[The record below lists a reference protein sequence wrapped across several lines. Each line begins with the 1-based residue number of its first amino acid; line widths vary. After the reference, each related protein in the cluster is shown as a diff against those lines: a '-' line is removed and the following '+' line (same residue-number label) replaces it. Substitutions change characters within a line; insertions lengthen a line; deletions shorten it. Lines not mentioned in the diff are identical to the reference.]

1 MKTMK
6 KIAIAAITATSI
18 LALSACSSGDKE
30 VIAKTDA
37 GDVTKGELYTNMKK
51 TAGASVLTQLVQEK
65 VLDKK
70 YKVSDKEIDN
80 KLKEY
85 KTQLGDQ
92 YTALEKQYGKDYLK
106 EQVKYELLTQ
116 KAAKDNIKVTDD
128 EIKEYWEGLKGQ
140 IRASHILVADKKT
153 AEEIEKKLKK
163 GEKFDALAKEYSTD
177 TGSATNGGEL
187 GWISKDNEQLDSTFR
202 KAAFKLKTNE
212 VSDPVKTQFGY
223 HIIKKTEER
232 GKYED
237 MKKELKSE
245 VLEQKLNDSNAVQE
259 AVQKVMKKADIEVKD
274 KDLKDT
280 FNTSSTSN
288 STSSSSSSSK

>member
-1 MKTMK
+1 MK
-6 KIAIAAITATSI
+6 KIAIAAITASSI

-70 YKVSDKEIDN
+70 YKVTDKEIDN

-92 YTALEKQYGKDYLK
+92 YTALEEQYGKDYLK

-116 KAAKDNIKVTDD
+116 KAAKDNIKVTDAD
-128 EIKEYWEGLKGQ
+128 TKEYWEGLKDK

-153 AEEIEKKLKK
+153 AEEVEKKLKK
-163 GEKFDALAKEYSTD
+163 GEKFEDLAKEYSTD
-177 TGSATNGGEL
+177 NSASQGGDL
-187 GWISKDNEQLDSTFR
+187 GWFAKDGMVDEFS
-202 KAAFKLKTNE
+202 KAAFKLKTGE
-212 VSDPVKTQFGY
+212 VSDPVKTQYGY

-232 GKYED
+232 GKYDD

-245 VLEQKLNDSNAVQE
+245 VLEQKLNDTTAIQE

-280 FNTSSTSN
+280 FKTSSESD
-288 STSSSSSSSK
+288 STSSSK

>member
-1 MKTMK
+1 MK

-18 LALSACSSGDKE
+18 LALSACSGGDKE

-70 YKVSDKEIDN
+70 YKVTDKEIDN

-85 KTQLGDQ
+85 KSQLGDQ
-92 YTALEKQYGKDYLK
+92 YTALEEQYGKDYLK

-116 KAAKDNIKVTDD
+116 KAAKDNIKVTDAD
-128 EIKEYWEGLKGQ
+128 IKEYWEGLKGK

-153 AEEIEKKLKK
+153 AEEVEKKLKK
-163 GEKFDALAKEYSTD
+163 GEKFEDLAKEYSTD
-177 TGSATNGGEL
+177 SSASKGGDL
-187 GWISKDNEQLDSTFR
+187 GWFAKDGMVAEFS
-202 KAAFKLKTNE
+202 KAAFKLKTGE
-212 VSDPVKTQFGY
+212 VSDPVKSQYGY

-274 KDLKDT
+274 KELKDT
-280 FNTSSTSN
+280 FNTSSTNS
-288 STSSSSSSSK
+288 STSSSSNSSK

>member
-1 MKTMK
+1 MK

-232 GKYED
+232 GKYDD

-274 KDLKDT
+274 KDLKAT
-280 FNTSSTSN
+280 FNTSSTSKGL
-288 STSSSSSSSK
+288 SRKVCKLF

>member
-1 MKTMK
+1 MK

-18 LALSACSSGDKE
+18 LALSACSGGDKE

-37 GDVTKGELYTNMKK
+37 GDVTKGELYTYMKK
-51 TAGASVLTQLVQEK
+51 TAGANALTQLAQEK

-70 YKVSDKEIDN
+70 YKVTDKEVEN

-92 YTALEKQYGKDYLK
+92 YSTLEKQYGKDFLK
-106 EQVKYELLTQ
+106 ETVKMELLTE

-128 EIKEYWEGLKGQ
+128 EVKKYWEGLKGK

-153 AEEIEKKLKK
+153 AEEVEKKLKK
-163 GEKFDALAKEYSTD
+163 GEKFEDLAKEYSTD
-177 TGSATNGGEL
+177 SSASQGGDL
-187 GWISKDNEQLDSTFR
+187 GWFAKDGMVAEFSKV
-202 KAAFKLKTNE
+202 AFNLKTGE
-212 VSDPVKTQFGY
+212 ISDPVKTKYGY
-223 HIIKKTEER
+223 HIIKKTKER
-232 GKYED
+232 GKYDD

-245 VLEQKLNDSNAVQE
+245 LLEQKLNDNTAVQE

-280 FNTSSTSN
+280 FNTTSSN
-288 STSSSSSSSK
+288 SSSETPK

>member
-1 MKTMK
+1 MK

-153 AEEIEKKLKK
+153 AEEVEKKLKK

-177 TGSATNGGEL
+177 TGSASKGGEL

-202 KAAFKLKTNE
+202 KSAFKLKTNE

-232 GKYED
+232 GKYDD

>member
-1 MKTMK
+1 MK

-37 GDVTKGELYTNMKK
+37 GDVTKGELYTYMKK
-51 TAGASVLTQLVQEK
+51 TAGASALTQLAQEK

-70 YKVSDKEIDN
+70 YKVTDKEVEN

-92 YTALEKQYGKDYLK
+92 YSTLEKQYGKDFLK
-106 EQVKYELLTQ
+106 ETVKMELLTE

-128 EIKEYWEGLKGQ
+128 EVKEYWEGLKGK

-153 AEEIEKKLKK
+153 AEEVEKKLKK
-163 GEKFDALAKEYSTD
+163 GEKFEDLAKEYSTD
-177 TGSATNGGEL
+177 ANSTSQGGDL
-187 GWISKDNEQLDSTFR
+187 GWFAKEGQMDETFS
-202 KAAFKLKTNE
+202 KAAFKLKTGE
-212 VSDPVKTQFGY
+212 VSDPVKTQYGY

-237 MKKELKSE
+237 MKKDLKSE
-245 VLEQKLNDSNAVQE
+245 VLEQKLNDSTAVQE
-259 AVQKVMKKADIEVKD
+259 AVQKVMKKADVEVKD

-280 FNTSSTSN
+280 FNTSSTS
-288 STSSSSSSSK
+288 SSSK

>member
-1 MKTMK
+1 MK

-116 KAAKDNIKVTDD
+116 KAAKDNIKVTDAD
-128 EIKEYWEGLKGQ
+128 IKEYWEGLKGK

-153 AEEIEKKLKK
+153 AEEVEKKLKK

-187 GWISKDNEQLDSTFR
+187 GWISKDNEQLDATFR

-288 STSSSSSSSK
+288 STSSSSSNSK

>member
-1 MKTMK
+1 LKTMK

-51 TAGASVLTQLVQEK
+51 QAGASVLTQLVQEK

-80 KLKEY
+80 KMKEY

-92 YTALEKQYGKDYLK
+92 YTALEDQYGKDYLK

-128 EIKEYWEGLKGQ
+128 EIKEYWENLKGQ

-153 AEEIEKKLKK
+153 AEEVEKKLKK

-237 MKKELKSE
+237 MKKELKSD
-245 VLEQKLNDSNAVQE
+245 VLDQKLNDNTAVQA
-259 AVQKVMKKADIEVKD
+259 AVQKVMKKADIDVKD

-280 FNTSSTSN
+280 FNTSA
-288 STSSSSSSSK
+288 STSSSSNSSK

>member
-1 MKTMK
+1 MK

-116 KAAKDNIKVTDD
+116 KAAKDNIKVTDAD
-128 EIKEYWEGLKGQ
+128 IKEYWEGLKGK

-153 AEEIEKKLKK
+153 AEEVEKKLKK
-163 GEKFDALAKEYSTD
+163 GEKFEDLAKEYSTD

-232 GKYED
+232 GKYDD

-288 STSSSSSSSK
+288 STSSSSSNSK

>member
-1 MKTMK
+1 MK

-37 GDVTKGELYTNMKK
+37 GDVTKGELYTYMKK
-51 TAGASVLTQLVQEK
+51 TAGASALTQLAQEK

-70 YKVSDKEIDN
+70 YKVTDKEVEN

-92 YTALEKQYGKDYLK
+92 YSTIKKQYGEDFLK
-106 EQVKYELLTQ
+106 ETVKMELLTE
-116 KAAKDNIKVTDD
+116 KAAKDNIKVTDAD
-128 EIKEYWEGLKGQ
+128 IKEYWEGLKGK

-153 AEEIEKKLKK
+153 AEEVEKKLKK
-163 GEKFDALAKEYSTD
+163 GEKFEDLAKEYSTD
-177 TGSATNGGEL
+177 SSASKGGDL
-187 GWISKDNEQLDSTFR
+187 GWFAKDGMIADFSKV
-202 KAAFKLKTNE
+202 AFKLKTGE
-212 VSDPVKTQFGY
+212 VSDPVKTQYGY

-232 GKYED
+232 GKYDD

>member
-1 MKTMK
+1 MK

-70 YKVSDKEIDN
+70 YKVTDKEIDN

-85 KTQLGDQ
+85 KSQLGDQ
-92 YTALEKQYGKDYLK
+92 YSALEKQYGKDYLK

-116 KAAKDNIKVTDD
+116 KAAKDNIKVTDAD
-128 EIKEYWEGLKGQ
+128 TKEYWEGLKGK

-153 AEEIEKKLKK
+153 ADEVEKKLKK
-163 GEKFDALAKEYSTD
+163 GEKFEDLAKEYSTD
-177 TGSATNGGEL
+177 PRSASKGGDL
-187 GWISKDNEQLDSTFR
+187 GWFAKDGMIADFSKV
-202 KAAFKLKTNE
+202 AFNLKTGE
-212 VSDPVKTQFGY
+212 VSDPVKTQYGY

-232 GKYED
+232 GKYDD
-237 MKKELKSE
+237 MKKELKSDA
-245 VLEQKLNDSNAVQE
+245 LEQKLGDNAAVQE
-259 AVQKVMKKADIEVKD
+259 AVQKVMKKADIDVKD
-274 KDLKDT
+274 KDLKNT
-280 FNTSSTSN
+280 FNTESSN
-288 STSSSSSSSK
+288 SSSSSNGSK

>member
-1 MKTMK
+1 MK

-232 GKYED
+232 GKYDD

-274 KDLKDT
+274 KDLKAT

>member
-1 MKTMK
+1 MK

-51 TAGASVLTQLVQEK
+51 QTGASVLTQLVQEK

-80 KLKEY
+80 KMKEY

-92 YTALEKQYGKDYLK
+92 YTALEDQYGKDYLK

-128 EIKEYWEGLKGQ
+128 EIKEYWENLKGQ

-153 AEEIEKKLKK
+153 AEEVEKKLKK

-177 TGSATNGGEL
+177 TGSAKNGGEL

-237 MKKELKSE
+237 MKKELKSD
-245 VLEQKLNDSNAVQE
+245 VLDQKLNDNTAVQA
-259 AVQKVMKKADIEVKD
+259 AVQKVMKKADIDVKD

-280 FNTSSTSN
+280 FKTSASTSG
-288 STSSSSSSSK
+288 SSNSSK

>member
-1 MKTMK
+1 MK

-153 AEEIEKKLKK
+153 AEEVEKKLKK

-177 TGSATNGGEL
+177 TGSASKGGEL

-232 GKYED
+232 GKYDD

>member
-1 MKTMK
+1 MK

-187 GWISKDNEQLDSTFR
+187 GWISKDNEQLDATFR

-280 FNTSSTSN
+280 GLVKKSV
-288 STSSSSSSSK
+288 

>member
-1 MKTMK
+1 MK

-18 LALSACSSGDKE
+18 LTLSACSSGDKE

-51 TAGASVLTQLVQEK
+51 QAGASVLTQLVQEK

-80 KLKEY
+80 KMKEY

-92 YTALEKQYGKDYLK
+92 YTALEDQYGKDYLK

-128 EIKEYWEGLKGQ
+128 EIKEYWENLKGQ

-153 AEEIEKKLKK
+153 AEEVEKKLKK

-237 MKKELKSE
+237 MKKELKSD
-245 VLEQKLNDSNAVQE
+245 VLDQKLNDNTAVQA
-259 AVQKVMKKADIEVKD
+259 AVQKVMKKADIDVKD

-280 FNTSSTSN
+280 FNTSSN
-288 STSSSSSSSK
+288 SSSSSSSK

>member
-1 MKTMK
+1 MK

-37 GDVTKGELYTNMKK
+37 GDVTKGELYTYMKK
-51 TAGASVLTQLVQEK
+51 TAGASALTQLAQEK

-70 YKVSDKEIDN
+70 YKVTDKEVEN

-92 YTALEKQYGKDYLK
+92 YSTIKKQYGEDFLK
-106 EQVKYELLTQ
+106 ETVKMELLTE
-116 KAAKDNIKVTDD
+116 KAAKDNIKVTDAD
-128 EIKEYWEGLKGQ
+128 IKEYWEGLKGK

-153 AEEIEKKLKK
+153 AEEVEKKLKK
-163 GEKFDALAKEYSTD
+163 GEKFEDLAKEYSTD
-177 TGSATNGGEL
+177 SSASKGGDL
-187 GWISKDNEQLDSTFR
+187 GWFAKDGMIADFSKV
-202 KAAFKLKTNE
+202 AFKLKTGE
-212 VSDPVKTQFGY
+212 VSDPVKTQYGY

-232 GKYED
+232 GKYDD

-288 STSSSSSSSK
+288 STSSPSSSSK

>member
-1 MKTMK
+1 MK

-30 VIAKTDA
+30 IIAKTDA

-140 IRASHILVADKKT
+140 IRASHIVVADKKT
-153 AEEIEKKLKK
+153 AEEVEKKLKK
-163 GEKFDALAKEYSTD
+163 GEKFEDLAKEYSTD
-177 TGSATNGGEL
+177 STATNGGEL

-212 VSDPVKTQFGY
+212 VSNPVKTQFGY

-237 MKKELKSE
+237 MKKQLKSE

-288 STSSSSSSSK
+288 STSSSSSNSK

>member
-1 MKTMK
+1 MK

-223 HIIKKTEER
+223 HIIKKTEDR

-288 STSSSSSSSK
+288 STSSSSSNSK

>member
-1 MKTMK
+1 MK

-70 YKVSDKEIDN
+70 YKVTDKEIDN

-92 YTALEKQYGKDYLK
+92 YSALEKQYGKDYLK

-128 EIKEYWEGLKGQ
+128 EIKEYWENLKGQ

-153 AEEIEKKLKK
+153 AEEVEKKLKK

-232 GKYED
+232 GKYDD

-245 VLEQKLNDSNAVQE
+245 VSEQKLNDNAAVQE

-280 FNTSSTSN
+280 FKTSSTSS
-288 STSSSSSSSK
+288 STSSSSNSSK

>member
-1 MKTMK
+1 MK

-163 GEKFDALAKEYSTD
+163 GKKFDALAKEYSTD

-187 GWISKDNEQLDSTFR
+187 GWISKDNEQLDATFR

-280 FNTSSTSN
+280 INTSSTSN
-288 STSSSSSSSK
+288 STSSSSSNSK

>member
-1 MKTMK
+1 MK

-140 IRASHILVADKKT
+140 IRASHIVVADKKT
-153 AEEIEKKLKK
+153 AEEVEKKLKK
-163 GEKFDALAKEYSTD
+163 GEKFEDLAKEYSTD
-177 TGSATNGGEL
+177 STASNGGQL

-232 GKYED
+232 GKYDD